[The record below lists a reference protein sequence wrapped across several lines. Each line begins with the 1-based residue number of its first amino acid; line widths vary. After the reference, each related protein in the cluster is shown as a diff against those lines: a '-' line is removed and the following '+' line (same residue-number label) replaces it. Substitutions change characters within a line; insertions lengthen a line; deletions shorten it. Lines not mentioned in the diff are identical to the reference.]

1 MTFTTRRG
9 ALTTLGAALV
19 GTLARPTG
27 EALAASD
34 TAPPSDVPAAS
45 DASAASDAPA
55 GDPRRRPRP
64 LWRAH
69 AHNDY
74 AHPRPL
80 LDALDHRFGSVEA
93 DIFLVGGRLLVGHE
107 ASGLDPSRTLESL
120 YLDPLAARVAA
131 RHGSVYRGAHRP
143 LQLLIDIKTEGAA
156 TYLEL
161 DRRLRRYPHLFTR
174 YAHGRVHPGPVTAV
188 VSGDRAART
197 PMAEQT
203 ERRAFYDGRL
213 TDLAGPTPATF
224 APLISDNWTQNFTW
238 TGTGPFPD
246 AERRRLRSIT
256 AAAHARGQRVRFWAT
271 PDTAGPA
278 RDALW
283 TELLAAGVDHL
294 NTDDLAGLEAFLD
307 AHAPA

>member
-1 MTFTTRRG
+1 MALTTRRG
-9 ALTTLGAALV
+9 ALTTLGAALA
-19 GTLARPTG
+19 GTLAPSATD
-27 EALAASD
+27 ALAAGE
-34 TAPPSDVPAAS
+34 APGVNDVPGV
-45 DASAASDAPA
+45 SDAPA
-55 GDPRRRPRP
+55 VNDAPAGARRRWSRP

-107 ASGLDPSRTLESL
+107 ASDLDPSRTLESL
-120 YLDPLAARVAA
+120 YLEPLAARVAA
-131 RHGSVYRGAHRP
+131 HHGSVYQGAHRP
-143 LQLLIDIKTEGAA
+143 LQLLVDIKTEGAA

-174 YAHGRVHPGPVTAV
+174 YAHGRVHPGPVTVV

-197 PMAEQT
+197 PMAAQT

-213 TDLAGPTPATF
+213 ADLAGPAPASLT
-224 APLISDNWTQNFTW
+224 PLISDNWTQNFGW
-238 TGTGPFPD
+238 TGTGAFPD
-246 AERRRLRSIT
+246 AERRKLRGIT

-278 RDALW
+278 REALW
-283 TELLAAGVDHL
+283 DELLAAGVDHL

-307 AHAPA
+307 ARAAA